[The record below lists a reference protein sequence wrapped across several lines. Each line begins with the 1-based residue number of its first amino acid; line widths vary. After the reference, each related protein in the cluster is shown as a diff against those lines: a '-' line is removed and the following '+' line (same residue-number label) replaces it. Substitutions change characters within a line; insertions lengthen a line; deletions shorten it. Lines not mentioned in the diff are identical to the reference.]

1 MTNETEQNA
10 INYDSGTDSQ
20 QSDPQVPPNNELFA
34 GQVYEELSARQVFA
48 GDENFYK
55 SLTTQDQ
62 PAAIQGDTEPAQ
74 SQPKLLSLLKL
85 PQLPPK
91 RFSNIK
97 RILIA
102 GIILIAAALLYP
114 LLKSPPRHTQPVAAL
129 PPKPAVP
136 QTKPTQPQPINTTQN
151 IVSPRETVVN
161 LQETV
166 ASPQETVVSLQK
178 ADVQTQ
184 IIEPPPLQI
193 QPLSLNFAQNLY
205 LNEKYEK
212 AFLLYEKLHQS
223 LSKTPKESLIRDFL
237 LLQMALCRVKTAEYK
252 QANRLLRT
260 VSNSPS
266 PAVRVLANYHRCIL
280 EIRRKQ
286 YLNAQTKAYRTIA
299 LIDAVKFDPDWALA
313 LKQDCRFLAAE
324 AITRKVLEL
333 SNADKDIPEKLWT
346 GLIATDNPFV
356 RLNETQL
363 RTLLNS
369 GLQQLNETILKPQ
382 IQLLDQKLQP
392 AIYTV
397 TSHNAPIEEVLARF
411 TAAAGLELHWNLDPN
426 EIGIRKR
433 AVSLY
438 LPNATTQQVATV
450 TAGCAGLFARLHK
463 KDTLNVHDPVKYS
476 HISKHLSLLE
486 EEAVSLWQKFLFSYH
501 DDPRIP
507 NAHFALALLQ
517 IQKEQPG
524 EAIAEY
530 KLIANRFSNSFLAPL
545 ALLNSSRLKTSMQNY
560 PGSREDLM
568 QLVEQYADTEIA
580 ENAYLS
586 LAEITAKAG
595 LKTEAVR
602 LYSKVYHLSLSA
614 DSKTAAAF
622 WAGYYSYEIKDYQS
636 AVKWLTRHIA
646 LAKGEKSRELY
657 SAYSLLG
664 KTKLAMGDYE
674 VASMVFQYALAG
686 GLKKLSKEEYIETI
700 SAMVKAYIQQKHF
713 TKALNLLGN
722 IPPVAL
728 SQNESIEISLL
739 KSRILRKIGLIQ
751 KAIALLGEKTEY
763 ISDHQLKTRISLE
776 LADCYI
782 DNGNLNL
789 ASDKLTNIFIIAE
802 PGPLAQEAALKL
814 ADVCLKLDKYPQA
827 ASICLQLLDMEPPE
841 KTRQKAL
848 ELLAKAYGKQKYY
861 NKATLALLGQWK

>member
-1 MTNETEQNA
+1 MDMADETKQNA
-10 INYDSGTDSQ
+10 INYASGTDSR
-20 QSDPQVPPNNELFA
+20 QSDPQVPPDSELFA
-34 GQVYEELSARQVFA
+34 GRVYEELSAQQVFV

-55 SLTTQDQ
+55 SLTTPDQ
-62 PAAIQGDTEPAQ
+62 PAATQDGTAPTQ
-74 SQPKLLSLLKL
+74 SKPKPPLLKL

-97 RILIA
+97 KILIT

-114 LLKSPPRHTQPVAAL
+114 LVKSPSQHTQPVAAL
-129 PPKPAVP
+129 PPKPAVE
-136 QTKPTQPQPINTTQN
+136 QTKPAQPQPVNTTQN
-151 IVSPRETVVN
+151 VVSPKETLVSTRETVVN
-161 LQETV
+161 TQQ
-166 ASPQETVVSLQK
+166 AII
-178 ADVQTQ
+178 QTQ

-223 LSKTPKESLIRDFL
+223 LSKKPKENLIKDFL
-237 LLQMALCRVKTAEYK
+237 QLQMALCRVKTAEYK

-266 PAVRVLANYHRCIL
+266 PAVRVLANYHRCLL

-286 YLNAQTKAYRTIA
+286 YLNAQTKAYQTIA
-299 LIDAVKFDPDWALA
+299 LIDAVEFDPDWALA

-346 GLIATDNPFV
+346 GLIATDNPFAK
-356 RLNETQL
+356 LNETQL

-382 IQLLDQKLQP
+382 IQLLDQKSQP
-392 AIYTV
+392 ATYTV
-397 TSHNAPIEEVLARF
+397 TCHNAPIEEVLARF
-411 TAAAGLELHWNLDPN
+411 ITTAGLELHWNLDHN
-426 EIGIRKR
+426 EIGVQKR

-438 LPNATTQQVATV
+438 LPNATTQQIATV
-450 TAGCAGLFARLHK
+450 TAGCAGLFARLHE
-463 KDTLNVHDPVKYS
+463 KDTLNIHDPAKYS

-486 EEAVSLWQKFLFSYH
+486 DEAVSLWQKFLFSYH

-507 NAHFALALLQ
+507 NAHFAMALLQ
-517 IQKEQPG
+517 VQKEQLG
-524 EAIAEY
+524 EATAEY

-586 LAEITAKAG
+586 LADITAGAG

-614 DSKTAAAF
+614 DSQAAAAF
-622 WAGYYSYEIKDYQS
+622 GAANYSYEIKDYQS
-636 AVKWLTRHIA
+636 AVKWSTRHIT
-646 LAKGEKSRELY
+646 LTKEEKSRELY

-674 VASMVFQYALAG
+674 VASKAFQYALIG

-700 SAMVKAYIQQKHF
+700 SALVKAYIQQKHF
-713 TKALNLLGN
+713 TKALNLLEN

-728 SQNESIEISLL
+728 SQNESLEISLL
-739 KSRILRKIGLIQ
+739 KARILRKIGLTK
-751 KAIALLGEKTEY
+751 KAIALLDEKAKY
-763 ISDHQLKTRISLE
+763 ISDSQLKTRISLE

-782 DNGNLNL
+782 GNGYLNL

-802 PGPLAQEAALKL
+802 PGPLTQEAALKL

-827 ASICLQLLDMEPPE
+827 ASVCLQLLDMQPPE
-841 KTRQKAL
+841 KTKQKAL
-848 ELLAKAYGKQKYY
+848 ELLAKAYDKQKYY